1 MRNTTRLGPWI
12 RRFLLEHLVN
22 ERNLARN
29 TQRSYRDTLALLV
42 PFVSDHTRVPVD
54 RLDVDDLSA
63 DRVRQ
68 FLQVKRSPTREAA
81 PQRLAINDS
90 PRFGPS
96 LGSSATAV
104 RSTSSGRATS
114 ATSRSGNARRHR

>member
-1 MRNTTRLGPWI
+1 MSDNTKLGPWI

-42 PFVSDHTRVPVD
+42 PFVGGDTHMLVD
-54 RLDVDDLSA
+54 RLAIVDVTA

-68 FLQVKRSPTREAA
+68 FLRHTEETR
-81 PQRLAINDS
+81 RCS
-90 PRFGPS
+90 
-96 LGSSATAV
+96 TAK
-104 RSTSSGRATS
+104 
-114 ATSRSGNARRHR
+114 